1 VEGRLTKRTPN
12 VDIVMKHLID
22 RNLKFSDM
30 ELAPSE
36 KENNSVP
43 KTNRETV

>member
-1 VEGRLTKRTPN
+1 VEGRPTKRTSN
-12 VDIVMKHLID
+12 ADIATKHLID

-36 KENNSVP
+36 KGNNSVP
-43 KTNRETV
+43 KKNWETV